1 MTTVAVMTTL
11 AMTRAM
17 ATATETCAAFPSS
30 RSSHSSPAQTTIA
43 RFLVRFDEYAS
54 VSAHESETTR
64 ALESNANANVWRVVS
79 RAKTSASR
87 APTDFVVVER
97 VGASRMGRTTKA
109 FGRDDELETLR
120 ATLRGVAKDVH
131 REQRFTN
138 RRAMLSAT
146 MTEDDA
152 NGDLGEND
160 DDDSDDANGG
170 GRGRRRLRVSG
181 ESIASKLG
189 AQEVWSRGHTGA
201 GVKMAI
207 FDTGIAEKHPH
218 FRHIAER
225 TNWTNEDQLEDG
237 LGHGSFVA
245 GVIAGT
251 GKECLGIAPDAEIH
265 TFRVFTNDQN
275 SYTSWFLDGF
285 NYAIASGVHVLNL
298 SIGGPDYLDV
308 PFVDKV
314 HEIVAAGIIMI
325 SAIGNDG
332 PLYGTLNNPADN
344 LDVIGIGGITDSDQ
358 IAQFSSRGMSTW
370 ELPSGYGRV
379 KPDLVTYGD
388 GVWGSKIGRGCR
400 SLSGTSVASPVAA
413 GAAVLL
419 SSILPEGERRTVL
432 NPAVMKQV
440 LVEGATRLPNAHRYE
455 QGAGKLNLRKSA
467 EILRDYV
474 PRASTVPSEF
484 DLTECPYAW
493 PHCKQGAYATMMPI
507 ILNATIVNGLG
518 LHGEVVVAPR
528 FTPSDDA
535 GDLGEHL
542 DVRFAFSE
550 TLWPYSGF
558 LATYVRVKNEAS
570 AMRGVASGVVR
581 FTVASP
587 PAIGERET
595 RVSEVEMTIRL
606 NVVPTPERAKRL
618 LWDQFHNVR
627 YPPGYIPRDNIEMK
641 QDVLDW
647 HGDHPHTNFHQWY
660 DALTDAGYFVEVLG
674 SPFTCFDAKNYG
686 ALLLVDLEEE
696 YSEEE
701 IAKLERDVREEGLG
715 LFVAAEWY
723 SVSQMK
729 SMKFLDDNTHYEWEA
744 ATGGANVPALNDLLK
759 NFGVQF
765 GGDVVEGSVELGD
778 DRVVVSSGSHVA
790 RAPAGAYL
798 HSSDELKFRD
808 GVNRGKSSAF
818 LALVR
823 ANRGRVFAY
832 VDSNCLDSSHSKGL
846 CFGFARK
853 GVEFAVGGA
862 CDSAHCDDAKRLD
875 DEWSDGQPLPERR
888 DDVDF
893 SQFST
898 VLGGHPGNEG
908 SMKCGANAP
917 LEFHEAKASY
927 TELPGRLK
935 PPSTLARRDVDAVE
949 KNDVASPVASPVAN
963 VESRTT
969 LDARTPVVV
978 VTRDVD
984 SDSISPSRASS
995 ARAFLLLV
1003 VAASLCVLVARARR
1017 KRARRRAARPAA
1029 AAAAAAD
1036 R

>member
-1 MTTVAVMTTL
+1 MTVAVMTTL
-11 AMTRAM
+11 TMTLTM
-17 ATATETCAAFPSS
+17 ATATDTCAASSPSPSFPSS
-30 RSSHSSPAQTTIA
+30 SAQTTDA

-54 VSAHESETTR
+54 VSAHESATTR
-64 ALESNANANVWRVVS
+64 ALESNANVWRVVS
-79 RAKTSASR
+79 RAKTAASR

-97 VGASRMGRTTKA
+97 VGARTASRSGKATKVV

-131 REQRFTN
+131 REQRFTTN
-138 RRAMLSAT
+138 RRATLSAT
-146 MTEDDA
+146 MTEDGA
-152 NGDLGEND
+152 ARENE
-160 DDDSDDANGG
+160 DDDSDDENGG

-181 ESIASKLG
+181 ESIASMLG

-358 IAQFSSRGMSTW
+358 IARFSSRGMSTW
-370 ELPSGYGRV
+370 ELPSGYGRA

-419 SSILPEGERRTVL
+419 SSILPKGERRTVL

-455 QGAGKLNLRKSA
+455 QGAGKLNLLKSA

-518 LHGEVVVAPR
+518 SHGEVVVAPR
-528 FTPSDDA
+528 FTPSDA
-535 GDLGEHL
+535 VGDLGEHL
-542 DVRFAFSE
+542 DVRFTFSE

-558 LATYVRVKNEAS
+558 LATYVRVKDEAS

-647 HGDHPHTNFHQWY
+647 HGDHPHTNFHDLY

-674 SPFTCFDAKNYG
+674 SPFTCFDAEKYG

-696 YSEEE
+696 YAADE
-701 IAKLERDVREEGLG
+701 IAKLERDVRDKGLG
-715 LFVAAEWY
+715 LFVAADWY

-729 SMKFLDDNTHYEWEA
+729 SLKFLDDNTHFEWEA

-765 GGDVVEGSVELGD
+765 GGDVIEGSVDVGGD
-778 DRVVVSSGSHVA
+778 HVVVSSGTHVA

-798 HSSDELKFRD
+798 HSSEELKARD
-808 GVNRGKSSAF
+808 GPNRGAGSRAF

-823 ANRGRVFAY
+823 ADRGRVFAY
-832 VDSNCLDSSHSKGL
+832 VDSNCLDSSHSKGF
-846 CFGFARK
+846 CFGFAIK
-853 GVEFAVGGA
+853 GLEFAVGGA
-862 CDSAHCDDAKRLD
+862 CDDAHCDDAKRLD
-875 DEWSDGQPLPERR
+875 AAFSDERPLPERR

-898 VLGGHPGNEG
+898 VLGGRPGNEG
-908 SMKCGANAP
+908 STTCGANAP
-917 LEFHEAKASY
+917 LEFHDVETSY
-927 TELPGRLK
+927 STTVPGRLK
-935 PPSTLARRDVDAVE
+935 PPPTKKEAPAATTGTAENDSTTPLKPNVD
-949 KNDVASPVASPVAN
+949 
-963 VESRTT
+963 SRTT
-969 LDARTPVVV
+969 LDAVHNGVVV
-978 VTRDVD
+978 DDDDDD
-984 SDSISPSRASS
+984 SAIIDAPARRVPRAALGVAAAFSCVLL
-995 ARAFLLLV
+995 ARA
-1003 VAASLCVLVARARR
+1003 ARR
-1017 KRARRRAARPAA
+1017 RRARRRAGR
-1029 AAAAAAD
+1029 
-1036 R
+1036 